1 MKPGETVLLKGNGK
15 RYIVSVQEKD
25 LHTDVGIFKLGQL
38 LDMEYMDV
46 IISHLGFEMR
56 VYRLRAADLFNSL
69 KRTGAPISPKDI
81 GMIIGH
87 TGLNK
92 EDTVLDAGTGSGI
105 LAIFMGLIARR
116 VVTYEIREDF
126 AEVARSNIALAGLT
140 NVEFRSGDLV
150 KEIRSLDETFDMVT
164 LDMQAAD
171 KVVPYVLEILKPGGY
186 LVVFSPFLEQAK
198 EVRMAISIEK
208 FEEVVTLEC
217 TQREISFSE
226 RGTRPSTISIGHT
239 GYLTFARAI

>member
-1 MKPGETVLLKGNGK
+1 MKQGEAVLLKGDGK
-15 RYIVSVQEKD
+15 RFIVSAEEKD
-25 LHTDVGIFKLGQL
+25 LHTEVGVFKLGQL
-38 LDMEYMDV
+38 LDMEYRD
-46 IISHLGFEMR
+46 IIVSHLGFEMQ

-81 GMIIGH
+81 GMIMGH

-92 EDTVLDAGTGSGI
+92 EDIVLDAGTGSGI
-105 LAIFMGLIARR
+105 LAIYLGLIARR

-126 AEVARSNIALAGLT
+126 AEVAKSNIALAGLA

-150 KEIRSLDETFDMVT
+150 KEIGSLDEIFDVVT

-171 KVVPYVLEILKPGGY
+171 KVVPGVLKVLKPGGY
-186 LVVFSPFLEQAK
+186 LVVFSPFFEQAK
-198 EVRMAISIEK
+198 EVRMAINIEK

-217 TQREISFSE
+217 TQIEISFSE
-226 RGTRPSTISIGHT
+226 RGTRPSTSKVGHT
-239 GYLTFARAI
+239 GFLTFARAI